1 MDIFLE
7 GRKVQ
12 KLTQREIY
20 KLYGSLF
27 RKDMN
32 LCLKFFCRILT
43 SQLEDKWV
51 SLDLDNVF
59 E

>member
-43 SQLEDKWV
+43 SQLEDK
-51 SLDLDNVF
+51 
-59 E
+59 